1 MIIQRKLNS
10 NNFLLIK
17 PKKKSKIL
25 VEKKQ
30 LQTKNKLTQVF
41 EIYVKQRNVPK
52 EDVKAFIN
60 YQLEESEFKKKSFK
74 QIQEKVKN
82 LGKK

>member
-60 YQLEESEFKKKSFK
+60 YQLEESEFKKKIFQTNSRESQK
-74 QIQEKVKN
+74 SW
-82 LGKK
+82 